1 MTSEAFMIETANSRL
16 AAIYHAPQAP
26 TDGHPIGCLI
36 LVGGPQYRA
45 GAHRQYIDLAR
56 HLASQGIG
64 VLRFDYQGMGDSEG
78 TLMDLDGRGEDIA
91 AAADAL
97 RSRLGENARIFPWG
111 LCEGASA
118 IFMHHEKIPNMAGA
132 IIANPWVGD
141 ARIEAQVHWRHYYVS
156 RLRAKN
162 LWQRLR
168 SGRLS
173 SRNLIDNARGFFGGA
188 APDSL
193 EHYSPSLASLPDHLM
208 RLIQRNKPILYL
220 ASADDRERE
229 TFDFAIKK
237 DTRWQ
242 RVKRSP
248 LFIRKD
254 LPDTDHTFSNAH
266 AKQRVRS
273 LTHDFIRAQTKPI
286 AVSAPGTN

>member
-1 MTSEAFMIETANSRL
+1 MTTEAFMIETPNSRL
-16 AAIYHAPQAP
+16 AALYHPP
-26 TDGHPIGCLI
+26 LEPIQGRPVGCLI
-36 LVGGPQYRA
+36 LVGGPQYRV

-56 HLASQGIG
+56 HLAKQGIG

-78 TLMDLDGRGEDIA
+78 TVTDLEGRGDDIA
-91 AAADAL
+91 AAATIL
-97 RSRLGENARIFPWG
+97 RDKLGNNARIFPWG

-132 IIANPWVGD
+132 IIANPWVGN
-141 ARIEAQVHWRHYYVS
+141 AQIEAQVHWRHYYVS

-162 LWQRLR
+162 VWRR
-168 SGRLS
+168 VRTGRLS
-173 SRNLIDNARGFFGGA
+173 STNLIENARGFFSGVS
-188 APDSL
+188 PENEDM
-193 EHYSPSLASLPDHLM
+193 YSPSLSALPNHLM

-237 DTRWQ
+237 HEQWR
-242 RVKRSP
+242 RVRQSP

-254 LPDTDHTFSNAH
+254 LPETDHTFSNAK
-266 AKQRVRS
+266 AKQLVS
-273 LTHDFIRAQTKPI
+273 NFTHDFIRKQTKPI
-286 AVSAPGTN
+286 ALSAPARA